1 VSELDCAAIC
11 AVAETAV
18 PDGVAT
24 IEDDRAAM
32 VVVGSSFV
40 GAAQFGSGIAA
51 TGVSSCAG
59 ASGTSGND
67 EIPRASVVLFRLV
80 KERPQF

>member
-1 VSELDCAAIC
+1 
-11 AVAETAV
+11 
-18 PDGVAT
+18 
-24 IEDDRAAM
+24 M

-51 TGVSSCAG
+51 TVVISSAG
-59 ASGTSGND
+59 ASGTSSND
-67 EIPRASVVLFRLV
+67 EIPGASVASFTLV